1 MQSLLETPQTQEEL
15 FAEKVNK
22 ITFRDFANNTRM
34 DIKNVEMRQKQIK
47 RDRAINYWQKNVVQ
61 NFLPQIDNRKRN
73 EIMTRKEINEPVSL
87 QRINSSLRRS
97 ESR

>member
-1 MQSLLETPQTQEEL
+1 MLSLLEAPQTQEEL

-34 DIKNVEMRQKQIK
+34 DIKNVELKQKQIK

-61 NFLPQIDNRKRN
+61 NFMPQIDNRKRN
-73 EIMTRKEINEPVSL
+73 EIEARKEVNEPVSV
-87 QRINSSLRRS
+87 
-97 ESR
+97 